1 MSFCPN
7 CGYQPV
13 CSNCGHQVAGAR
25 FCVVCGAALI
35 ESMAPVAESG
45 TPQSPGDCVVSAAD
59 LEIDAEEQIL
69 LGLINQYRAQH
80 GLNVL
85 SFGKPALNQAAAWLS
100 RDMATNNYLSHTD
113 SNGRTLDRLNWCGA
127 SFTTVAENIAAGPA
141 DAASVFDIWTNSPD
155 HRANML
161 RDGVSF
167 AGIAHAFNANTQYGW
182 YWTLDV
188 SD

>member
-7 CGYQPV
+7 CGYRPV
-13 CSNCGHQVAGAR
+13 CMTCGREIAGAR
-25 FCVVCGAALI
+25 FCALCGAALS
-35 ESMAPVAESG
+35 ESMAPVAEPG
-45 TPQSPGDCVVSAAD
+45 TPQPSGDCVVSAAD
-59 LEIDAEEQIL
+59 LEIDAEEQVL
-69 LGLINQYRAQH
+69 LDLINQYRAQQ

-85 SFGKPALNQAAAWLS
+85 SFGKPALNRAAAWLS

-113 SNGRTLDRLNWCGA
+113 SNGRTFDRLSWCES

-141 DAASVFDIWTNSPD
+141 DAASVFDIWKDSPD
-155 HRANML
+155 HRTNML

-167 AGIAHAFNANTQYGW
+167 AGIARAYNANTQYGW